1 MDCPT
6 IGADLL
12 GPNNVIRFPVSA
24 FDQVIRLDPEDQ
36 LERCIVIERGHE
48 TDTPQSSN
56 NTKTIF
62 QGIDRPVWRLAQLLN
77 RWVRV
82 QSNQEC
88 CPEGCG
94 FFQIGDVPSME
105 DIKNAVGE
113 YQGTREIVDPLS
125 ERIPVWDDF
134 LFAVHRSQ
142 RSETRCTQTP

>member
-12 GPNNVIRFPVSA
+12 GSNNVIRFPVSA

-36 LERCIVIERGHE
+36 LEWRIVIERGHE

-56 NTKTIF
+56 HSKAIF
-62 QGIDRPVWRLAQLLN
+62 QGIDGPVWRLAQLLN

-94 FFQIGDVPSME
+94 FLQVGDVASME
-105 DIKNAVGE
+105 DIKNPIGK
-113 YQGTREIVDPLS
+113 YQRAREIADPPRQ
-125 ERIPVWDDF
+125 RIPV
-134 LFAVHRSQ
+134 
-142 RSETRCTQTP
+142 

>member
-36 LERCIVIERGHE
+36 LEWRIVIERGHE
-48 TDTPQSSN
+48 TDTSQSSN
-56 NTKTIF
+56 HSKAIF
-62 QGIDRPVWRLAQLLN
+62 QEIDRPVWRLAQLLN

-94 FFQIGDVPSME
+94 FLQVGDVASME
-105 DIKNAVGE
+105 DIKNPIGK
-113 YQGTREIVDPLS
+113 YQRAREIADPPRQ
-125 ERIPVWDDF
+125 RIPV
-134 LFAVHRSQ
+134 
-142 RSETRCTQTP
+142 

>member
-1 MDCPT
+1 MDCPA

-12 GPNNVIRFPVSA
+12 SSNNVIRFPVSA

-36 LERCIVIERGHE
+36 LEWRIVIERGHE
-48 TDTPQSSN
+48 TDTSQSSN
-56 NTKTIF
+56 HSKAIF

-113 YQGTREIVDPLS
+113 YQGTREISDPPS
-125 ERIPVWDDF
+125 ERIPVEDDF
-134 LFAVHRSQ
+134 VCAVHRGQ
-142 RSETRCTQTP
+142 RPETRCTQTP

>member
-36 LERCIVIERGHE
+36 LEWRIVIERGHE
-48 TDTPQSSN
+48 TDTSQSSN
-56 NTKTIF
+56 HSKAIF
-62 QGIDRPVWRLAQLLN
+62 QRIDGPVWRLAQLLN

-94 FFQIGDVPSME
+94 FLQVGDVASME
-105 DIKNAVGE
+105 DIKNPIGK
-113 YQGTREIVDPLS
+113 YQRAREIADPPG
-125 ERIPVWDDF
+125 ERIPV
-134 LFAVHRSQ
+134 
-142 RSETRCTQTP
+142 